1 MTFRPHV
8 PPRFLLALL
17 VASTP
22 LAAAR
27 PAAAQGLLPDS
38 LLESGQVAP
47 AESLYFAYAASN
59 PRDPIARAALGRYL
73 GARGAARVG
82 AVLLEE
88 ARFFGGDARAV
99 AIDLAPLYR
108 ALGDYRALV
117 TLPASPLSMTER
129 AQAAWLASHPPTLQM
144 PDSLGLPYTPS
155 GDGLGTV
162 TIRVGGRALTATI
175 DPHRSGLVLDAS
187 ATGDTSIRVFRV
199 TDAPTI
205 TGVASVVRLGDL
217 VLGNVPATIEPVG
230 PTRAVIGLDVLRAF
244 APTFEPMRKRILLRR
259 SGRVSPDLAGI
270 RVPVLFEDDD
280 VRVLRGD
287 HFTSAGDAGVAQT
300 LRSRRWTLDARR
312 GEVVLAP

>member
-8 PPRFLLALL
+8 RSFLALL
-17 VASTP
+17 
-22 LAAAR
+22 AAASSLVAAR
-27 PAAAQGLLPDS
+27 AAAAQELLPDS
-38 LLESGQVAP
+38 LLAGGQVAP

-73 GARGAARVG
+73 GARGASRVG

-88 ARFFGGDARAV
+88 ARFFGGNPRTV

-144 PDSLGLPYTPS
+144 PDSLGVPYTPA
-155 GDGLGTV
+155 GDGLGTL

-175 DPHRSGLVLDAS
+175 DPRRSGIVIDAAAS
-187 ATGDTSIRVFRV
+187 GDTSIRVFRV
-199 TDAPTI
+199 TDAAPI

-230 PTRAVIGLDVLRAF
+230 ERRAVIGLDVLRPF
-244 APTFEPMRKRILLRR
+244 APTFDPMRKRIVLRR
-259 SGRVSPDLAGI
+259 NGRIAPGAAGVH
-270 RVPVLFEDDD
+270 VPALFDDDD

-287 HFTSAGDAGVAQT
+287 HFTSMADAEVAAS

-312 GEVVLAP
+312 GEVVLAR

>member
-1 MTFRPHV
+1 MTVRSHV
-8 PPRFLLALL
+8 RLLFALLA
-17 VASTP
+17 VASP
-22 LAAAR
+22 LVAAR

-38 LLESGQVAP
+38 LLASGQVVP

-59 PRDPIARAALGRYL
+59 PRNPIARAALGRYL

-88 ARFFGGDARAV
+88 ARFFGGDARSVAV
-99 AIDLAPLYR
+99 DLAPLYR

-129 AQAAWLASHPPTLQM
+129 AQAAWLASHPPSLEM
-144 PDSLGLPYTPS
+144 PDSLSVAYTPS
-155 GDGLGTV
+155 ADALGTV

-175 DPHRSGLVLDAS
+175 DPRRSGLVLDAA

-217 VLGNVPATIEPVG
+217 TLGNVPTTIEPVG

-244 APTFEPMRKRILLRR
+244 APTFDPARKRILLRR
-259 SGRVSPDLAGI
+259 SGRVAPDLPGVHVAA
-270 RVPVLFEDDD
+270 LFDEDD

-287 HFTSAGDAGVAQT
+287 HFASMGDAEVAAT
-300 LRSRRWTLDARR
+300 LRSRRWTLDTKR